1 MSFFRLRSKITV
13 NQFIF
18 DYVCEVEVSSSWEN
32 LTDTAKITLPNKLK
46 FQGQNLASGSQALFK
61 KGNYVKIELGY
72 AGTLIESV
80 NTVFEGYISAVKPD
94 SPLVLECEDA
104 MWLLKQSSI
113 TKSWKSVTVK
123 QLLSEIQPLVFDCDD
138 ITLGQFRGTRVTA
151 AQILDELKDK
161 YGLYSWVKNGKLICG
176 KVGTSLGGNKRKFVF
191 QEDIVSSELQY
202 LRKEDIK
209 IKVKAISIM
218 PNNSKI
224 EVEFGDT
231 DGELRTL
238 NYYNLSKAD
247 LEKVAKK
254 EAERLRYEGYRGS
267 FTSFL
272 LPQVQH
278 GDTVILDDKKFTDR
292 KGSYLVKSVTTNFGQ
307 GGGRQKIE
315 IDRKV

>member
-13 NQFIF
+13 NQFVF

-32 LTDTAKITLPNKLK
+32 LTATAKITLPNKLK
-46 FQGQNLASGSQALFK
+46 FQGRNLASGSQALFK
-61 KGNYVKIELGY
+61 KGDYVKIELGY
-72 AGTLIESV
+72 AGRLIESV
-80 NTVFEGYISAVKPD
+80 NTVFEGYISAIKPE

-113 TKSWKSVTVK
+113 TKSWKSVSVK

-138 ITLGQFRGTRVTA
+138 ITLGQFRVTRVTA

-161 YGLYSWVKNGKLICG
+161 YGLYSWVRNGKLISG
-176 KVGTSLGGNKRKFVF
+176 KVGTWLGGNKRKFVF

-218 PNNSKI
+218 PNNTKI

-278 GDTVILDDKKFTDR
+278 GDTVILEDKKFPDR
-292 KGSYLVKSVTTNFGQ
+292 KGSYLVKSVTTTFGQ